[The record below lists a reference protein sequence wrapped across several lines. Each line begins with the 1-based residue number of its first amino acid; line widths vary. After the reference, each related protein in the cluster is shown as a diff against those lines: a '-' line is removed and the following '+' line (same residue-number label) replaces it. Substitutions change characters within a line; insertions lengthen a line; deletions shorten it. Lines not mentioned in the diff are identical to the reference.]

1 MLVHSTLGGRNVIT
15 PILQRGSLRPPGA
28 GKHPDQGHREVRP
41 EAGLDASLVWLQSHC
56 YCPTPELLPSIK
68 IS

>member
-15 PILQRGSLRPPGA
+15 SILQRGSLSPPGA
-28 GKHPDQGHREVRP
+28 GKHPDQGHSEVRP
-41 EAGLDASLVWLQSHC
+41 EAGLEASLVWLQSHC
-56 YCPTPELLPSIK
+56 CCPTPELLPSIK